1 MYAFSFD
8 LQKALPFPIL
18 TCSTAYYKRNMYVY
32 NLGCHDLSTNS
43 GYMYVWNEITASRG
57 SQEIASCVIE
67 HLRNRSSAK
76 HLEHVVMFSDS
87 CGGQNRNIKMSLAVM
102 HHIQSAESTIKTV
115 DHKFMVS
122 GHSFLPND
130 ADFGV
135 VERFVH
141 GKTIYVPEDWYNAIL
156 KSKRKKPYVVKVMDQ
171 TEMFSTNSLE
181 KSITRR
187 KKNEQNDKVSWFN
200 IQWLRYVKEQP
211 FQIFYKESLNDDL
224 PFLTLNIAPAKK
236 GGRLTNLNRVLIE
249 PLFSSPQKV
258 TALKKRDMMDL
269 LKFIPPV
276 HHGFFN
282 SLTDGTDNDDNPIV
296 NRESEAEED
305 DD

>member
-1 MYAFSFD
+1 M
-8 LQKALPFPIL
+8 K
-18 TCSTAYYKRNMYVY
+18 
-32 NLGCHDLSTNS
+32 
-43 GYMYVWNEITASRG
+43 
-57 SQEIASCVIE
+57 SQLREAPRKLLRVTE
-67 HLRNRSSAK
+67 HLRNRSSAN
-76 HLEHVVMFSDS
+76 HIEHVVMFSDS
-87 CGGQNRNIKMSLAVM
+87 CGGQNRNIKMSLAIM

-135 VERFVH
+135 VERYVQE
-141 GKTIYVPEDWYNAIL
+141 KTIYVPEDWYNAIL

-171 TEMFSTNSLE
+171 TEMFSTCSLE

-187 KKNEQNDKVSWFN
+187 KKNEQNDKVSWFS
-200 IQWLRYVKEQP
+200 IQWLRYVKEEP
-211 FQIFYKESLNDDL
+211 FKIFYKESLNNDL

-236 GGRLTNLNRVLIE
+236 GGRLTNLNRVLME
-249 PLFSSPQKV
+249 PLFSSPRKV
-258 TALKKRDMMDL
+258 TELKKKDMMDL

-276 HHGFFN
+276 HHDFFN
-282 SLTDGTDNDDNPIV
+282 SLTDGTDNDDNTIV

-305 DD
+305 D